1 MIAERCM
8 LDLAFNWNHM
18 LDGRTGRFRYTEE
31 SFDVNELV
39 AALGVPVPAQ
49 DPYTGEPVKVLN
61 AFTRHTI
68 SETYMDDNGWSDW
81 DKRSWQD
88 LLKRRPEIL
97 LSDSPRFTGESLSP
111 T

>member
-8 LDLAFNWNHM
+8 LDAAFNWNHM

-49 DPYTGEPVKVLN
+49 DPYTGEPVKILN
-61 AFTRHTI
+61 VFTRNTV

-88 LLKRRPEIL
+88 LLKRRQKSYCLIVK
-97 LSDSPRFTGESLSP
+97 DSLAESLSR